1 MSKNKIW
8 FSLLWKS
15 LAVREKIVFC
25 VVFCRSMLVLFFK
38 SIDIV
43 LPALALED
51 LQTLLALFLNQK
63 RVCNFTWLDPI
74 QCEKKPRVQ
83 FSIGFNLVWKT
94 RVQFYIKPK
103 WSIKKNKKNVCN
115 FTLDPMMILYDC
127 DRSKYQIKI
136 YYVHFRPL
144 YRPCLPSYYHRHS
157 NSGPPFS
164 SFGPS
169 RDYGMDLCLEVYLWT
184 IYPYFT
190 TFRVTTLS
198 FY

>member
-1 MSKNKIW
+1 MKTKVLIFFMSKNKIW

-38 SIDIV
+38 PIDIV

-74 QCEKKPRVQ
+74 QCEKKTRVQ

-94 RVQFYIKPK
+94 RVQFYIMPI
-103 WSIKKNKKNVCN
+103 WSKTKYIMCN
-115 FTLDPMMILYDC
+115 FTLSLGPMIVIGHCEM
-127 DRSKYQIKI
+127 
-136 YYVHFRPL
+136 
-144 YRPCLPSYYHRHS
+144 
-157 NSGPPFS
+157 N
-164 SFGPS
+164 
-169 RDYGMDLCLEVYLWT
+169 
-184 IYPYFT
+184 
-190 TFRVTTLS
+190 
-198 FY
+198 